1 MRERRA
7 DDWRVDLAER
17 HPLEFAVARALGQ
30 HPALTLLASST
41 ASTDRLDYQ
50 VLGPG
55 DRLVQLELKAKR
67 QPYRGWEAHRP
78 DVPEPELF
86 ILDELAL
93 RKIVDAGRYGFLVV
107 RDLPQKRWCVWST
120 AELVLAPKGRVSRRL
135 ATGARRAG
143 AAVATAARVTPA
155 VRTTSAEPVRAT
167 SAEPTKGKV
176 LLDSRDAAGIVPTLS
191 AALDAVVDLI
201 DAVDRRWGDIAAWP
215 APGHATQG
223 GAA

>member
-17 HPLEFAVARALGQ
+17 HPLEFAVARALGSHQ
-30 HPALTLLASST
+30 ALTLLATST
-41 ASTDRLDYQ
+41 TSTDRLDYQ

-67 QPYRGWEAHRP
+67 QPYQGWEAHRP

-107 RDLPQKRWCVWST
+107 RDVPRNRWCVWGM
-120 AELVLAPKGRVSRRL
+120 AELLLAPKGRVSRRL
-135 ATGARRAG
+135 ATGRRA
-143 AAVATAARVTPA
+143 R
-155 VRTTSAEPVRAT
+155 AEPARGAWP
-167 SAEPTKGKV
+167 EPTKGKV
-176 LLDSRDAAGIVPTLS
+176 LLDSRDAAGTVPTLGG
-191 AALDAVVDLI
+191 ALDAVVDLI
-201 DAVDRRWGDIAAWP
+201 EAVDRRWGDIAAWP
-215 APGHATQG
+215 APGYAARATQG